1 MTDTPKKELTYTP
14 CHAHTKAGR
23 QCRQRPVPGAKVC
36 RYHGGAAPQVRAAGL
51 RRLAAEKVQADA
63 EAAVAQQGLLSVED
77 PLLELS
83 KLAAG
88 SRAMLESLGARVN
101 ALTDV
106 ETFDAKNQPHARVA
120 VEMYERA
127 IDRTHRLLDT
137 LVKHGYAERQIAI
150 AEAEALLV
158 SGIIRRVISA
168 LGLTADQQKQAQSL
182 LAAEFRALD
191 SASKQ

>member
-1 MTDTPKKELTYTP
+1 M
-14 CHAHTKAGR
+14 
-23 QCRQRPVPGAKVC
+23 C
-36 RYHGGAAPQVRAAGL
+36 RYHGGNAPQVRAAGL
-51 RRLAAEKVQADA
+51 RRLEAAKIEADA
-63 EAAVAQQGLLSVED
+63 EAAVAQHGILSVED

-101 ALTDV
+101 ALTDI
-106 ETFDAKNQPHARVA
+106 ETFDDKRQPHARIA

-150 AEAEALLV
+150 AESEALLV
-158 SGIIRRVISA
+158 SGIIRRVIGA

-191 SASKQ
+191 SASEQ